1 MDLRHINYLN
11 KKRYELAIKDLYF
24 GLCIIIT
31 YQGLIFH
38 AQVMTPGIIFNS
50 EHLIVF
56 GEHDEGKVRNDEQFK
71 NDISSLMNSL
81 GIVSTSIKNDEG
93 TIDIENYLGH
103 PELKGVIGVDKRKYL
118 FDLVH
123 LMPRDLNFDDPGAL
137 VRPELIEEY
146 RLKEC
151 KKYINSPEV
160 EEKMAKITGE
170 IEEKSKQAKNNKDLL
185 KMIEKPLEERET
197 YYQELEK
204 KVRESIKLNVSY
216 KTEYL
221 TPNVEQSEIET
232 LEKIAKFLKEDQII
246 SMLNSMSL
254 DDDSL
259 SLPAESDSLKE
270 CLHKYGIS
278 TRYFGIILET
288 IENNDKFK
296 KKLNWLK
303 TLIKRE
309 VIVKSARLVFN
320 QLIKNVPKSYVNGFI
335 AYFLNVLLGHPNQIK
350 ALEYFDVVIGEDD
363 KLILLRPDLQKV
375 EKPSEKK
382 VNNQVVVNIKNV
394 KENKDD
400 KKKKKKHK
408 KKNKVEI
415 DDELKTMFFDNLIS
429 NNVSKLINNVKENS
443 IFVKPSEV
451 SNINKLDLE

>member
-24 GLCIIIT
+24 GLCTIIT
-31 YQGLIFH
+31 YQGQIFH

-50 EHLIVF
+50 EHLIVY

-71 NDISSLMNSL
+71 KDISPLMNSL
-81 GIVSTSIKNDEG
+81 GIVSTNVKNEEG

-103 PELKGVIGVDKRKYL
+103 PEIKGVIGVDKRKYL

-123 LMPRDLNFDDPGAL
+123 IMPRDLNFEDPGAL

-151 KKYINSPEV
+151 KKFINSPEV
-160 EEKMAKITGE
+160 EEKMSKITAE

-185 KMIEKPLEERET
+185 KIIEKPLEERET
-197 YYQELEK
+197 YYQELET
-204 KVRESIKLNVSY
+204 KVRESIKLNVTY

-232 LEKIAKFLKEDQII
+232 LEKIAKFLKEEQIT
-246 SMLNSMSL
+246 SLLNSL
-254 DDDSL
+254 CLEDDSI
-259 SLPAESDSLKE
+259 SYPAESDSLKE
-270 CLHKYGIS
+270 YIHKYGIS
-278 TRYFGIILET
+278 TRYFGIIIET
-288 IENNDKFK
+288 IENNDKYK
-296 KKLNWLK
+296 KKLTWFK
-303 TLIKRE
+303 TLLKRE
-309 VIVKSARLVFN
+309 IIAKSARVIFNELV
-320 QLIKNVPKSYVNGFI
+320 KNVPKSYVNGFI

-350 ALEYFDVVIGEDD
+350 ALEYFDITLGDDD
-363 KLILLRPDLQKV
+363 KLRFSRPDLQKV
-375 EKPSEKK
+375 ENTVEKK
-382 VNNQVVVNIKNV
+382 VTNQVTQVV

-415 DDELKTMFFDNLIS
+415 DDELKNMFFDNLIS
-429 NNVSKLINNVKENS
+429 NNVSKMIDNIKESS
-443 IFVKPSEV
+443 IFVRPSEV
-451 SNINKLDLE
+451 SFN